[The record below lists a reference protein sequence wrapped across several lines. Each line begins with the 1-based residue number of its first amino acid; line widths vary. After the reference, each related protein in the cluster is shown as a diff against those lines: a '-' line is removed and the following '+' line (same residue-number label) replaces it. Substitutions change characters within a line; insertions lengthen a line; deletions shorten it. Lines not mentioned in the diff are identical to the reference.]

1 MPRGSELCSI
11 LKEWILKFSKLI
23 SSPSATALN
32 SRKGDLCSNKYC
44 KVSGGPYTKEFG
56 GFGPFV
62 KVQNLRILHE
72 LSKVSKRLTVI
83 NIRTLNLTCRSYAI
97 KIVDTVRV

>member
-1 MPRGSELCSI
+1 MPQSWSLR
-11 LKEWILKFSKLI
+11 
-23 SSPSATALN
+23 
-32 SRKGDLCSNKYC
+32 
-44 KVSGGPYTKEFG
+44 PYTKEFG

-83 NIRTLNLTCRSYAI
+83 NIRSLNLTCRSYAI
-97 KIVDTVRV
+97 KIVDTVRVWTVFKEESVVKLVEIDRYKFKVETRSKVGSLSWD